1 MIYFIYTY
9 NMLLNRIFD
18 KALRPI
24 NTLYVIL
31 IASFGPYVIAD
42 YGIRLEHIAIY
53 TVLGCAFLI
62 NISNIKDN
70 ISQYHEI
77 YIPILLLIFIPI
89 IGFFLLEHSVNY
101 MKVLSQFENYLQPF
115 AIVSISLLA
124 LNGLNYDRLINVFHS
139 VLKLFVMLMVMHT
152 IVSVLIYFFPEFW
165 LWKMFTGN
173 QVARSIIQG
182 GGAPFIEASIKVYNA
197 SELARLG
204 GRISGIFTQLFEAG
218 YAYSLA
224 LISWTYLTD
233 RGTIKYKYL
242 FLVLIL
248 LGGMLTYSK
257 VFLVLGLISFIFLLN
272 KNQIKQVLILSVS
285 LIFLL
290 YMIANYSDHSVSN
303 NVYIDRLFD
312 VNDFAFSEIIQ
323 IFTSGRLSAD
333 STIISTMSEVLSNA
347 PIFGYGYGYT
357 GGSDF
362 ALLEVVI
369 LGGICGLLAY
379 FYLFFLFFYN
389 TFKVNDRV
397 ILKYYLILFVITAL
411 TSIAAPTITAN
422 RISVIFW
429 ILTTI
434 LVLINSKQPQY
445 KAH

>member
-1 MIYFIYTY
+1 V
-9 NMLLNRIFD
+9 
-18 KALRPI
+18 RPI

-31 IASFGPYVIAD
+31 IASFGPYVIVD

-53 TVLGCAFLI
+53 TLLGCAFLT

-70 ISQYHEI
+70 ISQYYEI

-139 VLKLFVMLMVMHT
+139 VLKLFVMLMGMHT

-173 QVARSIIQG
+173 QVAGSIIQFKNQEIDQIRG
-182 GGAPFIEASIKVYNA
+182 QLIVELGDAPFIEASTKVYNA
-197 SELARLG
+197 SELARVN

-224 LISWTYLTD
+224 LISWAYLTD

-242 FLVLIL
+242 FLVLII
-248 LGGMLTYSK
+248 LGGILTYSK
-257 VFLVLGLISFIFLLN
+257 IFLVLGLIFFIFLLN

-290 YMIANYSDHSVSN
+290 YMIANYSDYSVTN
-303 NVYIDRLFD
+303 NAFIDRLFD
-312 VNDFAFSEIIQ
+312 VNDFTFSEIIQ
-323 IFTSGRLSAD
+323 IYTSGRFSAD
-333 STIISTMSEVLSNA
+333 STIFSIFSEVLSNA

-397 ILKYYLILFVITAL
+397 ILKYYLILFVITTL
-411 TSIAAPTITAN
+411 TSLAAPTITAN

>member
-1 MIYFIYTY
+1 M
-9 NMLLNRIFD
+9 
-18 KALRPI
+18 RPI

-31 IASFGPYVIAD
+31 IASFGPYVIVD

-53 TVLGCAFLI
+53 TLLGCAFLT

-70 ISQYHEI
+70 ISQYYEI

-139 VLKLFVMLMVMHT
+139 VLKLFVMLMGMHT

-173 QVARSIIQG
+173 QVAGSIIQFKNQEIDQIRG
-182 GGAPFIEASIKVYNA
+182 QLIVELGDAPFIEASTKVYNA
-197 SELARLG
+197 SELARVN

-224 LISWTYLTD
+224 LISWAYLTD

-242 FLVLIL
+242 FLVLII
-248 LGGMLTYSK
+248 LGGILTYSK
-257 VFLVLGLISFIFLLN
+257 IFLVLGLIFFIFLLN

-290 YMIANYSDHSVSN
+290 YMIANYSDYSVTN
-303 NVYIDRLFD
+303 NAFIDRLFD
-312 VNDFAFSEIIQ
+312 VNDFTFSEIIQ
-323 IFTSGRLSAD
+323 IYTSGRFSAD
-333 STIISTMSEVLSNA
+333 STIFSTFSEVLSNA

-397 ILKYYLILFVITAL
+397 ILKYYLILFVITTL
-411 TSIAAPTITAN
+411 TSLAAPTITAN